1 LLSPVS
7 MNLRRLIP
15 AAALASFM
23 AFASFL
29 CGQSPPTVVIDAGH
43 GGYDRGGVPG
53 QRIAEKD
60 KTLDV
65 ALRLRRIL
73 QADGYKVIMTRDQDV
88 FVPLGTR
95 VTIANSHR
103 NATFISIHFNCSTR
117 LGANGIETYYYSSD
131 SAGLAASI
139 HRNVVASAPTEN
151 RGIRRRGFFVL
162 RKAAI
167 PAVLVECGFLT
178 NPTEGRLAQT
188 DGYRQKLAEQIAR
201 GIRRQP
207 PPLTRPLTASL
218 ATAGQFGPQPFNT
231 GANRDFVRADA
242 VRERSSRSS
251 RSKSSK
257 HRKSSKSSHRT
268 TSREKKESSSNDDDT
283 PRKKKTPKK
292 KAEE

>member
-1 LLSPVS
+1 MYLHRFIPV
-7 MNLRRLIP
+7 
-15 AAALASFM
+15 AAIAGFM
-23 AFASFL
+23 ALPSLA
-29 CGQSPPTVVIDAGH
+29 CGQARSTVVIDAGH
-43 GGYDRGGVPG
+43 GGFDRGGVPG

-73 QADGYKVIMTRDQDV
+73 LADGYNVIMTRDRDV

-95 VTIANSHR
+95 VAIANSYR

-117 LGANGIETYYYSSD
+117 GGANGIETYYYRGD

-139 HRNVVASAPTEN
+139 HRNVVAGAPTEN

-162 RKAAI
+162 RRTAI
-167 PAVLVECGFLT
+167 PSVLVECGFLT

-188 DGYRQKLAEQIAR
+188 DSYRQKLAEQIAR

-207 PPLTRPLTASL
+207 PPFSRPLTASL
-218 ATAGQFGPQPFNT
+218 STAGQYGPQPFIT

-251 RSKSSK
+251 RSRYSK
-257 HRKSSKSSHRT
+257 HRKSSHHATSRKTKKSSD
-268 TSREKKESSSNDDDT
+268 DDDT
-283 PRKKKTPKK
+283 PKKKKTTKEK
-292 KAEE
+292 LED

>member
-1 LLSPVS
+1 
-7 MNLRRLIP
+7 MNLHRFIP
-15 AAALASFM
+15 VAAIAGFIALPSLA
-23 AFASFL
+23 
-29 CGQSPPTVVIDAGH
+29 CGQSRSTVVIDAGH
-43 GGYDRGGVPG
+43 GGFDRGGVPG

-73 QADGYKVIMTRDQDV
+73 LSDGYRVIMTRDRDV

-95 VTIANSHR
+95 VAIANSYR
-103 NATFISIHFNCSTR
+103 NATFVSIHFNCSTR
-117 LGANGIETYYYSSD
+117 VGANGIETYYYRGD

-139 HRNVVASAPTEN
+139 HRNVVAGAPTEN

-162 RKAAI
+162 RRTAI
-167 PAVLVECGFLT
+167 PSVLVECGFLT

-207 PPLTRPLTASL
+207 PPFSRPLTASL
-218 ATAGQFGPQPFNT
+218 STAGQYGPQPFNT
-231 GANRDFVRADA
+231 GANRDFVRAEA

-251 RSKSSK
+251 RSKYSK
-257 HRKSSKSSHRT
+257 HRKSSKSSHHAVSGKT
-268 TSREKKESSSNDDDT
+268 KESNDDDD
-283 PRKKKTPKK
+283 TPKK
-292 KAEE
+292 KKTRKKKSED

>member
-1 LLSPVS
+1 
-7 MNLRRLIP
+7 MNRFRLIFIT
-15 AAALASFM
+15 ASVSFVALASV
-23 AFASFL
+23 AS
-29 CGQSPPTVVIDAGH
+29 GQSRSTVVIDAGH
-43 GGYDRGGVPG
+43 GGFDRGGVPG

-73 QADGYKVIMTRDQDV
+73 LTDGYRVIMTRDRDV

-95 VTIANSHR
+95 VAIANSYR

-117 LGANGIETYYYSSD
+117 VGANGIETYYYRGD

-139 HRNVVASAPTEN
+139 HRNVVAGAPTEN

-162 RKAAI
+162 RRTAI
-167 PAVLVECGFLT
+167 PSVLVECGFLT

-188 DGYRQKLAEQIAR
+188 DNYRQKLAEQIAR

-207 PPLTRPLTASL
+207 PPFSRPLTASL
-218 ATAGQFGPQPFNT
+218 STAGQYGPQPFNT

-242 VRERSSRSS
+242 VRERS
-251 RSKSSK
+251 RSKYSR
-257 HRKSSKSSHRT
+257 HRKSSRSSHYT
-268 TSREKKESSSNDDDT
+268 TSRKHKKSSDDDA
-283 PRKKKTPKK
+283 PRKKTRKK
-292 KAEE
+292 KKSED